1 MLNEMEGLK
10 SRGES
15 ISLVNCVIQK
25 SRYGEE
31 FEVVASKR
39 SSLVASPKWF
49 NIDESELP
57 LQRADQ
63 IANIIAGKFGLT
75 TPLYVDKDLEEGDPA
90 EPGTTK
96 RFDIAY
102 QKFKTVD
109 ITLSM
114 TKIIV
119 THANVIR
126 HWICR

>member
-1 MLNEMEGLK
+1 MEGLK

-39 SSLVASPKWF
+39 LSPKRF
-49 NIDESELP
+49 NIDESELL

-63 IANIIAGKFGLT
+63 TANITAGKFGLT

-102 QKFKTVD
+102 QKFKIAD